1 MAAKKGRK
9 SSGRHSVRAA
19 GSTVKAPSSRT
30 SQRPRPKAQ
39 LKGAALYTPN
49 SSVLENRWRPE
60 TSRPVVLI
68 VVGMHRSGT
77 SALGYCLTRLG
88 AGLPLNIV
96 GAGDANERGH
106 WEPAK
111 IIELNDRYL
120 AALGSGWDD
129 WRQLDLDSVSPAL
142 KASFA
147 REIKATVKAEY
158 PGQNLLMLK
167 DPRISRMIPFY
178 DATLREA
185 GYDPRYILC
194 MRNPNE
200 VAASLAARDGI
211 GQPHAALLW
220 LRHMLDAEA
229 ATRSLP
235 RSIHGFD
242 SLLGDWRHSLDV
254 IGSDLQLEWPKSID
268 EAADEVDAFLD
279 RGLRHH
285 WKKEETISGPHASW
299 LRRAWAGL
307 KTADTRS
314 GVTALNA
321 VREEFGDYAAA
332 VGDQVLP
339 EIYARQRRVAEEIAL
354 HRENAEGLAVR
365 LRAEVERAEQAEI
378 VLKQV
383 TAELVD
389 LRDRLESKMPGDA
402 ALDAAHA
409 ELAERYGRL
418 EGDCVGLAGRHL
430 RLEQD
435 HAELAERYGRLEGDC
450 VGLAGRHLRLE
461 QDHVSDVSACNER
474 IALLEGQLR
483 NAIEQQTKASDEYLR
498 RLSAM
503 SIRATDQVSAA
514 LRAAER
520 NMTEH
525 LALSEKQ
532 TAERVSLTDR
542 LIVAEREAARL
553 AVIVEH
559 QHRDGVELEAVQQEF
574 EQLIRSYKEG
584 EQSLKTA
591 VADRTAE
598 RDAAYD
604 RLREARAEKEGL
616 IQQMGAILIDGPAQR
631 GANLTESDMAKLH
644 EEIEA
649 LRRSTSWKVT
659 APLRGVGRI
668 LGRGQK

>member
-435 HAELAERYGRLEGDC
+435 H
-450 VGLAGRHLRLE
+450 
-461 QDHVSDVSACNER
+461 VSDVSACNER